1 MLLRRLNILTA
12 AGILFLIAGLFVFA
26 ISGEV
31 LALWSD
37 LVLEIQSVQRSLHRQ
52 LAGAIQAIK
61 AEGATASWAL
71 VVFSFFYGVFHAAG
85 PGHGKVVIST
95 YILTHESQLGRG
107 LLISVTCALCQGI
120 TAIGGVTITAV
131 LLDFT
136 LRQAQV
142 AANGLETLSYGL
154 VVLLGLALILGRAR
168 RLIELLRVLA
178 SNIREK
184 LSQTAF
190 DRHKHDEVCAN
201 CEHVYGP
208 SRKDLNTPLTWKM
221 FIGMVASIGLRPCSG
236 AVLVLLV
243 AYSLEL
249 YFAGI
254 SAVLAMSFGTAI
266 TVSLLAT
273 FSVYAREG
281 ALRLASLIPGS
292 TARLALTLDLIAVV
306 GGSVIL
312 ISGILMLQAALTISA
327 HPLR

>member
-1 MLLRRLNILTA
+1 MA
-12 AGILFLIAGLFVFA
+12 AGIVFLIAGLFVYA
-26 ISGEV
+26 ITGEV
-31 LALWSD
+31 LALWSE

-107 LLISVTCALCQGI
+107 LLLSITCALCQGI
-120 TAIGGVTITAV
+120 TAIGGITITAG

-136 LRQAQV
+136 LRQAQG
-142 AANGLETLSYGL
+142 AAIGLETLSYCL
-154 VVLLGLALILGRAR
+154 VVLLGLALMLGPTR
-168 RLIELLRVLA
+168 RLIELLRVLTP
-178 SNIREK
+178 NIRGT

-190 DRHKHDEVCAN
+190 ERHKHDEACSN

-208 SRKDLNTPLTWKM
+208 ARKDLNTPLTWKM

-254 SAVLAMSFGTAI
+254 SAVLAMSLGTAI

-273 FSVYAREG
+273 LSVYAREG
-281 ALRLASLIPGS
+281 ALRFASLIPGS
-292 TARLALTLDLIAVV
+292 TARLALTLDLIAFV
-306 GGSVIL
+306 GGSVVL
-312 ISGILMLQAALTISA
+312 ISGILMLQAALTVSA